1 MEWFRKFGDIPGVDH
16 KGDPRVDRMTLAGH
30 DDVPEVLS
38 DEFEGK
44 RRKALSWPLKGAADR
59 HRLLT
64 VTGP

>member
-16 KGDPRVDRMTLAGH
+16 KGDPRVDRMTPAGH